1 MNNSPGGWWLNLSA
15 GALDVGSV
23 RAMASS
29 TYRPEW
35 SNDDLQR
42 NVSEAQW
49 VDYNLD
55 GLATTTVG
63 SLVPTVFD
71 AYARVLYPVRASTT
85 QHASSKTVAPWR
97 DQLESI
103 STVLTRHTTTPDE
116 CWFAVWE
123 GNTALDDIRATAP
136 TAAIAGYDYFL
147 LKGPVS
153 RAADTL
159 EGLSPNLWWP
169 SDHTWCVAQHF
180 DFPCANLGGSAETVA
195 DILALTSIASMP
207 VRVDQIATQGHDEHN
222 D

>member
-1 MNNSPGGWWLNLSA
+1 
-15 GALDVGSV
+15 
-23 RAMASS
+23 MASS
-29 TYRPEW
+29 TYHPVW
-35 SNDDLQR
+35 SNDDLQQ

-71 AYARVLYPVRASTT
+71 AYARILYPAR
-85 QHASSKTVAPWR
+85 SSMSRPIPSKFVARWQ

-103 STVLTRHTTTPDE
+103 IEVLARSTTAPDE

-123 GNTALDDIRATAP
+123 GNTALDGIRATAP

-180 DFPCANLGGSAETVA
+180 DFHCAYLGGSAETVA

-207 VRVDQIATQGHDEHN
+207 VRVDQIVTQGHDEHN

>member
-1 MNNSPGGWWLNLSA
+1 
-15 GALDVGSV
+15 
-23 RAMASS
+23 MASS

-35 SNDDLQR
+35 SNDDLQQ

-55 GLATTTVG
+55 GLATITVG
-63 SLVPTVFD
+63 SLVPTAFD
-71 AYARVLYPVRASTT
+71 AFARVLYPVRASTT

-97 DQLESI
+97 DQLESV

-136 TAAIAGYDYFL
+136 TAAIAGYNYFL

-153 RAADTL
+153 RATDTL
-159 EGLSPNLWWP
+159 ERLSPNLWWP

-180 DFPCANLGGSAETVA
+180 DFPCAYLGGSTETVS
-195 DILALTSIASMP
+195 DILALAEVESRP
-207 VRVDQIATQGHDEHN
+207 VRVNQNITAGYDESH
-222 D
+222 